1 MGTPTTAKE
10 QSMNNDKG
18 FYESPEFRELL
29 AKYEKSIKLGMGIYL
44 GIDEFADLLSY
55 YLSIDRPDDAV
66 NIFDTAKR
74 LHPTAPELVKMEIRI
89 LLYNGEASQALD
101 RFADLKY
108 IDEAEKLTIK
118 AEIML
123 ALRDFKQA
131 REVAFALLSMKT
143 PDQGYVY
150 EGLEILLDCGFALE
164 ALEICERALKIAPG
178 QTNLKEV
185 KAECLI
191 ELQRIS
197 EAVKIYNELLD
208 ENPYSTF
215 YWEQLGHIYYM
226 VKKFGKS
233 LECFEYES
241 TINEEI
247 EYASMMQ
254 AYCYYFLRDY
264 KKAKELFGALAR
276 KYSNTVMPI
285 FYIGLCH
292 YREGA
297 MEEALNAFDIAIN
310 CAQEG
315 TISMMLARVNKA
327 ILLDLLGEAS
337 VADDAISMALLMHP
351 DNMKQL
357 VLTDKHLYEL
367 RDRENLTF
375 DDMNII
381 ETKEW
386 STDETLYRLGEHLVR
401 HNHLMLGKRVFRYC
415 RDISYDKAD
424 IDAYLAYILWNTGK
438 EEETATYIE
447 SALDGRSN
455 RLFELFGIPYNANI
469 STVSFIELAKQQ
481 ESNT

>member
-1 MGTPTTAKE
+1 
-10 QSMNNDKG
+10 MNNDKG

-55 YLSIDRPDDAV
+55 YLSIDRPDDAANV
-66 NIFDTAKR
+66 LDAAKR

-89 LLYNGEASQALD
+89 LLYNGEATQALE
-101 RFADLKY
+101 RFGDLKY

-131 REVAFALLSMKT
+131 RDIAIALLSMKT

-164 ALEICERALKIAPG
+164 ALEICERALKMAPG

-241 TINEEI
+241 AINEEI

-254 AYCYYFLRDY
+254 AYCYYFLQDY

-292 YREGA
+292 YHERA

-327 ILLDLLGEAS
+327 ILLDLQGDTS
-337 VADDAISMALLMHP
+337 VADDAMSMALLMHP

-357 VLTDKHLYEL
+357 VLTNKHLYEL

-386 STDETLYRLGEHLVR
+386 STEETLYRLGEHLVR
-401 HNHLMLGKRVFRYC
+401 HNHLALGKRVFRYC

-424 IDAYLAYILWNTGK
+424 VDAFLAYILWNTDKKG
-438 EEETATYIE
+438 EVASYIE

-455 RLFELFGIPYNANI
+455 KLFELFDIPYNANI
-469 STVSFIELAKQQ
+469 STTAFIEQVNEK
-481 ESNT
+481 ESNA

>member
-1 MGTPTTAKE
+1 M
-10 QSMNNDKG
+10 SNDKG
-18 FYESPEFRELL
+18 FNESPEFRELL
-29 AKYEKSIKLGMGIYL
+29 ARYEKSIKLGMGIYL

-55 YLSIDRPDDAV
+55 YLSIDHPDDATNV
-66 NIFDTAKR
+66 LETAKH

-89 LLYNGEASQALD
+89 LLYNGEATQALE
-101 RFADLKY
+101 RFNDLKY
-108 IDEAEKLTIK
+108 IDEAERLTIK

-131 REVAFALLSMKT
+131 RDIAFDLLGMKT

-150 EGLEILLDCGFALE
+150 EGLEILLDCGFAVE
-164 ALEICERALKIAPG
+164 ALDICERALQMAPG
-178 QTNLKEV
+178 QTNLLEV

-191 ELQRIS
+191 ELQRIN
-197 EAVKIYNELLD
+197 EAVKIYNRLLD
-208 ENPYSTF
+208 KNPYSTF

-226 VKKFGKS
+226 VKKYGKS

-241 TINEEI
+241 TINDEI

-254 AYCYYFLRDY
+254 AYCYYFLHDY
-264 KKAKELFGALAR
+264 KRAKELFGELAR
-276 KYSNTVMPI
+276 KYSNTVMPV

-292 YREGA
+292 YHEGA
-297 MEEALNAFDIAIN
+297 TEEALNAFDIAIN
-310 CAQEG
+310 SAQEG
-315 TISMMLARVNKA
+315 TISIMLARINKA
-327 ILLDLLGEAS
+327 ILLDLSGETS
-337 VADDAISMALLMHP
+337 VADDAMSMALLMHP

-367 RDRENLTF
+367 RDRENLSF

-386 STDETLYRLGEHLVR
+386 STEETLYRLGEHLVK
-401 HNHLMLGKRVFRYC
+401 HNHLILGKRVFKYC

-424 IDAYLAYILWNTGK
+424 VDAYLAYILWNTDK
-438 EEETATYIE
+438 REETASYIE
-447 SALDGRSN
+447 SALDGHSD

-469 STVSFIELAKQQ
+469 STTAFIEQIKQNG
-481 ESNT
+481 SNA

>member
-1 MGTPTTAKE
+1 M
-10 QSMNNDKG
+10 SNDKG

-55 YLSIDRPDDAV
+55 YLSIDRIDDAT
-66 NIFDTAKR
+66 NILDTARR

-89 LLYNGEASQALD
+89 LLYNGEASQALE
-101 RFADLKY
+101 RFNDLKY
-108 IDEAEKLTIK
+108 IDEAERLTIK

-131 REVAFALLSMKT
+131 RDIAFDLLSMKT

-164 ALEICERALKIAPG
+164 ALDICERALQMAPG
-178 QTNLKEV
+178 QTNLLEV

-191 ELQRIS
+191 ELQRIN
-197 EAVKIYNELLD
+197 EAVKIYNRLLD

-226 VKKFGKS
+226 VKKYGKS

-254 AYCYYFLRDY
+254 AYCYFFLRDY
-264 KKAKELFGALAR
+264 KKAKELFGELAR
-276 KYSNTVMPI
+276 KYSNTVMPV

-292 YREGA
+292 YHEGA
-297 MEEALNAFDIAIN
+297 TEEALNAFDIAIN

-315 TISMMLARVNKA
+315 TISMMLARINKA
-327 ILLDLLGEAS
+327 ILLDILGEAS
-337 VADDAISMALLMHP
+337 VAEDAMSMALLMHP

-357 VLTDKHLYEL
+357 VLTGSRLYEL

-386 STDETLYRLGEHLVR
+386 STEETLYRLGEHLVR
-401 HNHLMLGKRVFRYC
+401 HGHLMLGKRVLKYC

-424 IDAYLAYILWNTGK
+424 IDAYLAYISWKTDNK
-438 EEETATYIE
+438 EETTPYIE

-455 RLFELFGIPYNANI
+455 RLFELFDIPYNANI
-469 STVSFIELAKQQ
+469 STTAFIGQIEQK
-481 ESNT
+481 ESNA

>member
-1 MGTPTTAKE
+1 
-10 QSMNNDKG
+10 MNNDKG

-55 YLSIDRPDDAV
+55 YLSIDRPDDAANV
-66 NIFDTAKR
+66 LDAAKR

-89 LLYNGEASQALD
+89 LLYNGEATQALE
-101 RFADLKY
+101 RFGDLKY

-131 REVAFALLSMKT
+131 RDIAIALLSMKT

-164 ALEICERALKIAPG
+164 ALEICERALKMAPG

-241 TINEEI
+241 AINEEI

-254 AYCYYFLRDY
+254 AYCYYFLQDY

-292 YREGA
+292 YHERA

-327 ILLDLLGEAS
+327 ILLDLQGETS
-337 VADDAISMALLMHP
+337 VADDAMSMALLMHP

-357 VLTDKHLYEL
+357 VLTNKHLYEL

-386 STDETLYRLGEHLVR
+386 STEETLYRLGEHLVR
-401 HNHLMLGKRVFRYC
+401 HNHLALGKRVFRYC

-424 IDAYLAYILWNTGK
+424 VDAFLAYILWNTDKKG
-438 EEETATYIE
+438 EVASYIE

-455 RLFELFGIPYNANI
+455 KLFELFDIPYNANI
-469 STVSFIELAKQQ
+469 STTAFIEQVNEK
-481 ESNT
+481 ESNA